1 MVEVKKGKVM
11 DAASSNRLTTHNDTN
26 IAGDGSGGVA
36 KTENYGK
43 EKTPSSVY
51 IVFIS
56 LLLDLL
62 SFTMILPLFPSLLE
76 YYKANDNFGLYT
88 NLADSVK
95 SFQDYMNIP
104 ERYNSVLFG
113 GFLGS
118 MFSFLQF
125 VASPVVG
132 GLSDVYGRKP
142 ILMLCTTGIVCSY
155 LLWAYSLSFELFVLA
170 RFVGGLS
177 KSNISLSMAIITDNT
192 NQNTRGKGMALV
204 GIAFSLG
211 FIFGPMVGAIF
222 SKLSDKTSDHWF
234 WLPAIF
240 AMLLALADL
249 LFIGAFLKESL
260 PKEKRSKQLFTSL
273 SQALDFISIK
283 ALFR

>member
-1 MVEVKKGKVM
+1 
-11 DAASSNRLTTHNDTN
+11 
-26 IAGDGSGGVA
+26 
-36 KTENYGK
+36 
-43 EKTPSSVY
+43 
-51 IVFIS
+51 
-56 LLLDLL
+56 
-62 SFTMILPLFPSLLE
+62 
-76 YYKANDNFGLYT
+76 
-88 NLADSVK
+88 
-95 SFQDYMNIP
+95 
-104 ERYNSVLFG
+104 
-113 GFLGS
+113 
-118 MFSFLQF
+118 
-125 VASPVVG
+125 
-132 GLSDVYGRKP
+132 
-142 ILMLCTTGIVCSY
+142 
-155 LLWAYSLSFELFVLA
+155 
-170 RFVGGLS
+170 
-177 KSNISLSMAIITDNT
+177 
-192 NQNTRGKGMALV
+192 MALV

>member
-1 MVEVKKGKVM
+1 MAKVVKG
-11 DAASSNRLTTHNDTN
+11 
-26 IAGDGSGGVA
+26 GS
-36 KTENYGK
+36 
-43 EKTPSSVY
+43 EKTPTSVY
-51 IVFIS
+51 IVFIA

-76 YYKANDNFGLYT
+76 YYKINDSSGLYASLS
-88 NLADSVK
+88 NSVK
-95 SFQDYMNIP
+95 SFQEYMNIP
-104 ERYNSVLFG
+104 DRFISVLFG

-125 VASPVVG
+125 LASPIVG

-142 ILMLCTTGIVCSY
+142 ILMLCTTGIVASY

-177 KSNISLSMAIITDNT
+177 KGNISLCMAIITDNT

-211 FIFGPMVGAIF
+211 FIFGPMIGAIF

-240 AMLLALADL
+240 ATILALADL
-249 LFIGAFLKESL
+249 LFIGVFLKESL
-260 PKEKRSKQLFTSL
+260 APERRSKKLFSSL
-273 SQALDFISIK
+273 SQAFDYISVK